1 MPLYKWRIHGCF
13 IHGILRK
20 PSGNQGLFRKLF
32 FQAGV
37 KSQDRMAFDFRVTGK
52 QAVYKINN
60 LALKGEVCCFGKVY
74 VSGYIPFITP

>member
-1 MPLYKWRIHGCF
+1 MSSPKRL
-13 IHGILRK
+13 ILRG
-20 PSGNQGLFRKLF
+20 PSGNKGLFGQLF

-37 KSQDRMAFDFRVTGK
+37 KGQDRMAFDFRVTGE

-60 LALKGEVCCFGKVY
+60 LALKGEVCCLGKVY